1 MHYLLAPLN
10 CCDNKTKEADI
21 ILTDGYM
28 NKEEDEGTLYKAAPQ
43 VQQEVKARRIPTKD
57 QIVKADVRQKTLQFA
72 STAVDGRL
80 CWVVDPI
87 TGSKAFG
94 SYTVDKQLKTLT
106 FALTKDDTVDI
117 HLKDIIRLQDVNNSV
132 VVATYSSMLKDLSE
146 EDKQHFISVIFDV
159 GDAQATSNSAINFID
174 SDLSADDGVKY
185 FSILAEHAAGIGDHA
200 LLETQKKD
208 H

>member
-94 SYTVDKQLKTLT
+94 SYTVDKQLKTL
-106 FALTKDDTVDI
+106 
-117 HLKDIIRLQDVNNSV
+117 KDIIRLQDVNNSV
-132 VVATYSSMLKDLSE
+132 VVATYSSMLKDLS
-146 EDKQHFISVIFDV
+146 QI
-159 GDAQATSNSAINFID
+159 
-174 SDLSADDGVKY
+174 LP
-185 FSILAEHAAGIGDHA
+185 SIL
-200 LLETQKKD
+200 
-208 H
+208 

>member
-117 HLKDIIRLQDVNNSV
+117 HLKDIIR
-132 VVATYSSMLKDLSE
+132 SSMLKDLS
-146 EDKQHFISVIFDV
+146 QI
-159 GDAQATSNSAINFID
+159 
-174 SDLSADDGVKY
+174 LP
-185 FSILAEHAAGIGDHA
+185 SILSTPTCPPMME
-200 LLETQKKD
+200 
-208 H
+208 